1 MEDFPINYLSTEMLK
16 VVNRMPESRKAAK
29 TFQPMSNADFKY
41 ELFFELSPDLLCIA
55 GFDGYFKKINPA
67 VSKLLGYTMEELY
80 ARPINDFVYCADKRV
95 TQNARDELTKSKP
108 LFNFENRYVKK
119 NGEIVWLSWT
129 SLPVESDQL
138 VFAIAKDITHTK
150 KIEADRSSLLT
161 NLSNINQDLKQ
172 LTYTTAHDLRSPVNN
187 LLAVLDLLDISKIN
201 DFEANELITIVKLS
215 GEYLKETL
223 DNYVDALSEKHQELA
238 KIEEVDLTMSVQNV
252 LKSIRSLIESSKATI
267 NIDFTAINAVKFN
280 KAYMDS
286 VFLNLLTN
294 AIKYS
299 RPGIS
304 PVIQIKSEVADGKDR
319 IIFSDN
325 GLGFDMEKVKDK
337 LFGLHQ
343 KFHNYRDSKGIGL
356 YLVHNHITSLGG
368 KISVES
374 EINRG
379 TTFTIS
385 FRKQEHST

>member
-1 MEDFPINYLSTEMLK
+1 
-16 VVNRMPESRKAAK
+16 
-29 TFQPMSNADFKY
+29 MSNSDFKY

-67 VSKLLGYTMEELY
+67 VSKLLGYTLDELY
-80 ARPINDFVYCADKRV
+80 SRPINDFVYCADKRV
-95 TQNARDELTKSKP
+95 TQNARSELAKSKP
-108 LFNFENRYVKK
+108 LLNFENRYVKK

-138 VFAIAKDITHTK
+138 VFAIAKDITHIK
-150 KIEADRSSLLT
+150 RIEADRSSLLT
-161 NLSNINQDLKQ
+161 NLNNINQDLKH

-201 DFEANELITIVKLS
+201 DIEANELIKVVKLS
-215 GEYLKETL
+215 GVYLKETL

-238 KIEEVDLTMSVQNV
+238 KIEEVNLTSCIQNV
-252 LKSIRSLIESSKATI
+252 MKSIGSLVESSKAKVT
-267 NIDFTAINAVKFN
+267 IDFSATNTVKFN
-280 KAYMDS
+280 KTYMES

-299 RPGIS
+299 RSDVS
-304 PVIQIKSEVADGKDR
+304 PHIKIRSEVEGNKDL

-325 GLGFDMEKVKDK
+325 GLGLDMEKVKDK

-343 KFHNYRDSKGIGL
+343 KFHNFKDSKGIGL
-356 YLVHNHITSLGG
+356 YLVHNHVTSLGG

-374 EINRG
+374 EINHG
-379 TTFTIS
+379 TTFTLS
-385 FRKQEHST
+385 FRK